1 MGKDQRRALTGVKSQ
16 TILTAEVGT
25 AELILF
31 VISAVLFLTIGS
43 LP

>member
-1 MGKDQRRALTGVKSQ
+1 MRKDRRRDFTTVKSQ
-16 TILTAEVGT
+16 TVLTTEIGT

-31 VISAVLFLTIGS
+31 LIGAVLFLTIGS